1 MSSWISFD
9 GGIAKVTPLRYEDA
23 DQSVNRLPTER
34 STSAVEARAL
44 PQVDAVSPIV
54 RPARSCVSSIAPLP
68 FHVVTTGAP
77 SRSAR
82 AVTSAQASAR
92 IAPPP
97 ATMTGRSRRA
107 KQVRR
112 AFHVVR
118 RRPNPAAGLAPR
130 RIRQDDL
137 RGLGLDVHRQ
147 VQEDGPGPAGQ
158 HRVPGPMEDEGQVV
172 DARRLPPFLDDR
184 LEDSR
189 VVGVMAAVE
198 LLEDAVAAHVGVGR
212 AGDEWNG
219 RRIDVGRAHA
229 DDGVHRTRADA
240 RERQHRPA
248 ARAEVAVRK
257 MDGRLFVHHLDRPDA
272 VRSVEQ
278 GVGDGPAAVA
288 GNPGREFNVA
298 SDEKLDDDLGAG
310 KGALAR
316 IAQRSGVSRAAGSV
330 GR

>member
-1 MSSWISFD
+1 MGLVD
-9 GGIAKVTPLRYEDA
+9 
-23 DQSVNRLPTER
+23 
-34 STSAVEARAL
+34 RAL
-44 PQVDAVSPIV
+44 AVPGRHDRCPESLGERRDLCPGLGQD
-54 RPARSCVSSIAPLP
+54 R
-68 FHVVTTGAP
+68 
-77 SRSAR
+77 
-82 AVTSAQASAR
+82 ASAR
-92 IAPPP
+92 HDD
-97 ATMTGRSRRA
+97 GSLGRA

-118 RRPNPAAGLAPR
+118 GRPNPASGFAPR

-147 VQEDGPGPAGQ
+147 VQQDRPGPAGQ
-158 HRVPGPMEDEGQVV
+158 HRVPGPMEDERQVV

-198 LLEDAVAAHVGVGR
+198 FLEDAVAAHVGVRR
-212 AGDEWNG
+212 AGDERNG
-219 RRIDVGRAHA
+219 SRIDIGRAHA
-229 DDGVHRTRADA
+229 DKGVHRTRADA
-240 RERQHRPA
+240 REGQHRPA

-288 GNPGREFNVA
+288 GNPGREFNVV

-310 KGALAR
+310 KGALGR
-316 IAQRSGVSRAAGSV
+316 IAQRSGVSAPLVWWVGDGPCNRLTKTAAK
-330 GR
+330 R